1 MNVRDHGNNVY
12 MCERFL
18 ILCILNTFKC
28 GTYLTSNEVWIDG
41 AYKYVDIDIDNIF
54 ACDK

>member
-1 MNVRDHGNNVY
+1 MNVHDHGSNVY